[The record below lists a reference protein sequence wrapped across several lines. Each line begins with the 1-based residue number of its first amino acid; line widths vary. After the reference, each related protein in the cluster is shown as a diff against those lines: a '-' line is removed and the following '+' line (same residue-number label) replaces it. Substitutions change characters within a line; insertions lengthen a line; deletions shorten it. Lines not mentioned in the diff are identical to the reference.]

1 MSKHKH
7 KDHYPVPVGLLGE
20 DAILNPAALT
30 NRHLRRASAK
40 AQRKKKLY

>member
-7 KDHYPVPVGLLGE
+7 KDHYPIPLGVLD
-20 DAILNPAALT
+20 DALITGPAALT

-40 AQRKKKLY
+40 AQRVKKVY